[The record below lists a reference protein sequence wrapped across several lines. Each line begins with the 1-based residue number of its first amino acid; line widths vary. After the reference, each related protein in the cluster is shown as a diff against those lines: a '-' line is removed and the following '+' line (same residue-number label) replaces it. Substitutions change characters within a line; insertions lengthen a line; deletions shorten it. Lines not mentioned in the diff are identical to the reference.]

1 LMISK
6 ELIQILRCPES
17 HQTLILASDEFLETQ
32 NQKIGKRE
40 LKNLAGEII
49 DKELTAG
56 LLRKDGKILYPIID
70 EIPVLLIDQGI
81 VLE

>member
-1 LMISK
+1 MISK

-17 HQTLILASDEFLETQ
+17 YQTLILASDEFLETQ

>member
-1 LMISK
+1 MMISK

-70 EIPVLLIDQGI
+70 EIPVLLIDHGI

>member
-1 LMISK
+1 MMISK

>member
-1 LMISK
+1 MISK